1 MITMN
6 FAPVSHL
13 PGIIW
18 PAISHN
24 QASLSM
30 AIQFQLSQSQWWTP
44 EEILKKQMEQLG
56 PLLQHAYR
64 NCQFYQELYRSAGF
78 RPKHLL
84 TPALWENVPIV
95 TRENIQNAGDKLISK
110 NVPAQHGEATQIS
123 TSGSTGRE
131 ITVLSNQVTQLFN
144 RAHNLRDH
152 LWQKRN
158 LRGKLAAIR
167 LSGIS
172 SGKPKATPPDGIAAN
187 SWGVSTD
194 IYKTGPSALLDISA
208 NIDEQLH
215 WLVKQNPEYLLTYP
229 SNLAALLD
237 KITENKIT
245 LDRLLQVRSLGEIVK
260 PDLRK
265 RCREILGVP
274 LVDAYS
280 CQEIGCLA
288 LQCPDNDHYHIQSE
302 SVLLEVLNDDDQPCE
317 PGEIGRVVVTSL
329 HNFATPLI
337 RYEIGD
343 LAELGNQCACGRGLP
358 VINQIMGRVR
368 NMLTYPNG
376 EKRWPFFGSASFK
389 EIATIQQ
396 FQFIQTALNQI
407 EVHLVVQEAL
417 NAQQQLSFT
426 QLLHKNLGY
435 EFELTFHY
443 HEEIKR
449 TAGGKFEDFI
459 SKI

>member
-1 MITMN
+1 M
-6 FAPVSHL
+6 
-13 PGIIW
+13 
-18 PAISHN
+18 
-24 QASLSM
+24 
-30 AIQFQLSQSQWWTP
+30 
-44 EEILKKQMEQLG
+44 
-56 PLLQHAYR
+56 
-64 NCQFYQELYRSAGF
+64 
-78 RPKHLL
+78 
-84 TPALWENVPIV
+84 
-95 TRENIQNAGDKLISK
+95 
-110 NVPAQHGEATQIS
+110 
-123 TSGSTGRE
+123 
-131 ITVLSNQVTQLFN
+131 
-144 RAHNLRDH
+144 
-152 LWQKRN
+152 
-158 LRGKLAAIR
+158 
-167 LSGIS
+167 
-172 SGKPKATPPDGIAAN
+172 
-187 SWGVSTD
+187 
-194 IYKTGPSALLDISA
+194 
-208 NIDEQLH
+208 
-215 WLVKQNPEYLLTYP
+215 
-229 SNLAALLD
+229 
-237 KITENKIT
+237 
-245 LDRLLQVRSLGEIVK
+245 
-260 PDLRK
+260 
-265 RCREILGVP
+265 
-274 LVDAYS
+274 
-280 CQEIGCLA
+280 
-288 LQCPDNDHYHIQSE
+288 QCPDNDHYHIQSE